1 MNEYVKGL
9 VNECPEDL
17 RKGTAMTTAAIH
29 LFQVNP
35 MAEKLSA
42 SDAEV
47 LILTFKLLLP
57 S

>member
-17 RKGTAMTTAAIH
+17 RKGTAMTTAVIH
-29 LFQVNP
+29 LFQVNA

-47 LILTFKLLLP
+47 LILTFKLL
-57 S
+57 SSS